1 MIILISYMGK
11 MKKIMW
17 ECGKYCFFYAICGRK
32 IVFSLTDDCIEIK
45 NSGVFP
51 AQLSVETIKRE
62 KRKACFPIKKERALK

>member
-1 MIILISYMGK
+1 
-11 MKKIMW
+11 MW

-45 NSGVFP
+45 NLGVFP